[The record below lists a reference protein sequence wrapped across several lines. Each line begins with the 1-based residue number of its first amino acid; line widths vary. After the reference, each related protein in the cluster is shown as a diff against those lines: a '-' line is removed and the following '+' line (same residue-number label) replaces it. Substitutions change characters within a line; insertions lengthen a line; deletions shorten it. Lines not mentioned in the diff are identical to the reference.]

1 MSTTTL
7 LLTMAACGAVTFL
20 IRLSFIAFGHHL
32 PDDPRLTTFL
42 RYVPP
47 AILGALIAPENF
59 RRKRHARLRPEQSSP
74 VGCTHRGGHRLAN
87 AQRPGHHWHRHAGA
101 VGAAGC
107 AVLIFA
113 LFSGSTASARN

>member
-32 PDDPRLTTFL
+32 PDDRRLGIML

-47 AILGALIAPENF
+47 AILGALIAPEIF
-59 RRKRHARLRPEQSSP
+59 
-74 VGCTHRGGHRLAN
+74 
-87 AQRPGHHWHRHAGA
+87 A
-101 VGAAGC
+101 VGGTADFSPDNPRLWAALIALLTAWQTRNVLATIAIGMLALWALQ
-107 AVLIFA
+107 AVRL
-113 LFSGSTASARN
+113 

>member
-32 PDDPRLTTFL
+32 PDDPRLTSFL

-47 AILGALIAPENF
+47 AILGALIAPE
-59 RRKRHARLRPEQSSP
+59 
-74 VGCTHRGGHRLAN
+74 
-87 AQRPGHHWHRHAGA
+87 
-101 VGAAGC
+101 
-107 AVLIFA
+107 IFA
-113 LFSGSTASARN
+113 VNGTPGFDLNNPRLWAALIAVFTAWRTRNVLATIGTGMLALWALQAARF